1 MHDTNAVHVGDSL
14 HDLLEEILGI
24 PFSKFPALADVV
36 KQVATRT
43 QFHHYQVVFVCLKGL

>member
-43 QFHHYQVVFVCLKGL
+43 QFHHHQVVFVCLKGL